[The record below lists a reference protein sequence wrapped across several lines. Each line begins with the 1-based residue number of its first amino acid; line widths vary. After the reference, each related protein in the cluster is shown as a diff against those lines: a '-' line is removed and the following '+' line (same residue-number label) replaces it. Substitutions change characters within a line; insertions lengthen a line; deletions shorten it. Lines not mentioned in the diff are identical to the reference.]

1 MKIEQQHHERKRES
15 RDKDLRRR
23 HERQT
28 SHCSRLHLPR
38 MPFSTGKE
46 FRSVRSYQKAALI
59 TGALLVT
66 MIFLLSKRNVT
77 DGRYELQPLYPRKQ
91 QTQSPI
97 VCSHQVL
104 KPPPFLKGQEWL
116 SNAAGES
123 SHTPTDG
130 SLDAM
135 SSLWYNAGVTCFDI
149 DVVVL
154 SDGSMI
160 SSHPRRL
167 AAAIENERKGKEGG
181 KGEIVLEEFT
191 LTSIRDAL
199 GLRQNARVGSS
210 RNDDVAAS
218 PFPLFDTEVL
228 PHFARLVNGIPG
240 AFSSNARSTSSP
252 PAPWDLKGPL
262 LNIDL
267 KQGPYLTKDRVLK
280 LAKQIHALG
289 LEDYVAVCTTAPPPP
304 PATKG
309 NGKGDSSTS
318 SSSSSLDLLEFFHNY
333 NTRTASKRIPLGLV
347 LRDLVPEDNNVDRIR
362 ELVEDLHP
370 ESIKALVPSFKFSNE
385 FYHSIRDPKRSRTE
399 TVSKNELWRLPMI
412 VWTIDSKEDYIFVSS
427 ITTTTKGY
435 RSSDNSNTLPIPI
448 VSGMVANSPLE
459 IM

>member
-1 MKIEQQHHERKRES
+1 MTIDQQHLELKRDT
-15 RDKDLRRR
+15 RDNDLRRR
-23 HERQT
+23 HERQ
-28 SHCSRLHLPR
+28 SSARSRLPLSR

-46 FRSVRSYQKAALI
+46 FHSVRSYQKPALVA
-59 TGALLVT
+59 GVLLVT
-66 MIFLLSKRNVT
+66 LTCLLSKRSPAIR
-77 DGRYELQPLYPRKQ
+77 RYKLQPLYPKKQ

-104 KPPPFLKGQEWL
+104 NPPPFLKGQEWL

-123 SHTPTDG
+123 SNVPSDG

-135 SSLWYNAGVTCFDI
+135 TSLWYNGGVTCFDI

-167 AAAIENERKGKEGG
+167 TAAIEKQRKGKEGEKG
-181 KGEIVLEEFT
+181 GEIVLEEFT
-191 LTSIRDAL
+191 LRSIRDAL

-210 RNDDVAAS
+210 QIDDVTAS

-228 PHFARLVNGIPG
+228 PHFAGLVSGIPG
-240 AFSSNARSTSSP
+240 AFSPDARSVSSP

-289 LEDYVAVCTTAPPPP
+289 LEDYVAICATAPPPP
-304 PATKG
+304 PKNG
-309 NGKGDSSTS
+309 NRKEEISPS
-318 SSSSSLDLLEFFHNY
+318 SSSSTLDLLELFHNY
-333 NTRTASKRIPLGLV
+333 NKRTASKRIPIGLV
-347 LRDLVPEDNNVDRIR
+347 LRDLVPEDNDVDRIT
-362 ELVEDLHP
+362 ELVEELHP
-370 ESIKALVPSFKFSNE
+370 ESIKALVPSFKFSDE
-385 FYHSIRDPKRSRTE
+385 FYQSVRDPKRSTKKD
-399 TVSKNELWRLPMI
+399 SKNELWRLPMT
-412 VWTIDSKEDYIFVSS
+412 VWTIDSIEDRRFVSS
-427 ITTTTKGY
+427 KTTTAESY
-435 RSSDNSNTLPIPI
+435 SSSDSSALSPVPM